1 MTTVQCDVG
10 SPPPEVE
17 LEVEGGNPPPYQQ
30 EDKKESAMDVSE
42 EKEAVDGGGL
52 FDPQPPVGILKSNSY
67 VSGDESEAEQ
77 VRPTTDDPK
86 QQGKKE
92 RRAGRKLVPVWRLVS
107 RIFNNFNGKHII
119 HIYLCSFDLLIC
131 GTL

>member
-1 MTTVQCDVG
+1 MYACTAGEQSEAEAKSKAVTVETKKEVIVKNDGAVDHEYHEWLEPE
-10 SPPPEVE
+10 PPP
-17 LEVEGGNPPPYQQ
+17 
-30 EDKKESAMDVSE
+30 VS
-42 EKEAVDGGGL
+42 
-52 FDPQPPVGILKSNSY
+52 ILKSRSY
-67 VSGDESEAEQ
+67 VSGDESEVEQ

-119 HIYLCSFDLLIC
+119 HI
-131 GTL
+131 